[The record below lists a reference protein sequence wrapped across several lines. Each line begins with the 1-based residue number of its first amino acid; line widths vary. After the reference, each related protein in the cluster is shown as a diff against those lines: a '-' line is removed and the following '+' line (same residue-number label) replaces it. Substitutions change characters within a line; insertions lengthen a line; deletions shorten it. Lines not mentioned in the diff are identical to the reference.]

1 MRLCVRDYPMCLC
14 ALWDVLH
21 RQGEEGVFGGG
32 GGGVFGGIC
41 VMRLQLNMKLYLSP
55 CKIIQRARTNLKI
68 SLNKPTLILTIP
80 VSQ

>member
-1 MRLCVRDYPMCLC
+1 MYSVSSYVRCGVRLCVRDYPMCLC

-21 RQGEEGVFGGG
+21 RQ
-32 GGGVFGGIC
+32 GVFGGIC

>member
-1 MRLCVRDYPMCLC
+1 MYSVSSYVRCGVRLCVRDYPMCFC
-14 ALWDVLH
+14 A
-21 RQGEEGVFGGG
+21 
-32 GGGVFGGIC
+32 C

-55 CKIIQRARTNLKI
+55 CKIIQRAQTNLKI